1 MTAILALVRKDLKLY
16 INDRRALMIH
26 LLVPVIVAAFF
37 GALFGGG
44 GSKGQAG
51 RIDIALVQQDRSE
64 IGMKIA
70 AGLKTEP
77 TLRVLELTKEEA
89 RARVAAGKVD
99 VAVVIPA
106 GFGDAAGSA
115 LFGAGEKPA
124 LPLFY
129 DPSQATVLAMVKG
142 LLTKEVMQHVSAEM
156 FNGKTGRDFTD
167 TSLAQIEGAA
177 GADPEQ
183 AALRDMLQGVRA
195 FQARQ
200 EQGRK
205 AAGDAVAGPGR
216 GGLSM
221 PFDTHDEAVS
231 SGPVYNVYAHTFAGM
246 GVQFILFM
254 GIDLGIGLLT
264 ARRTGLWSRL
274 MAAPVTQGQ
283 VLLSRMLS
291 GTIIAAGLLTAIF
304 VCAVVIF
311 GVEITSL
318 PGFALVTL
326 GFALMTATFGLM
338 IAALGRT
345 PEAARGIATFATL
358 MIVMLGGAW
367 VPSFIFPEWLQGI
380 SMAMPARWAIDG
392 FDAVTWRGLGIDA
405 ALRHSAV
412 LLGFAALFGV
422 LAAWG
427 FRTRARAA

>member
-37 GALFGGG
+37 GALFGGDTG
-44 GSKGQAG
+44 KGQTG
-51 RIDIALVQQDRSE
+51 KIDIALIQQDSSD
-64 IGMKIA
+64 IGVKIA
-70 AGLKTEP
+70 AGLKSEP
-77 TLRVLELTKEEA
+77 TLRVQTLTLDEA
-89 RARVAAGKVD
+89 RARVAAGKVN

-183 AALRDMLQGVRA
+183 AALRDMLHSVRA
-195 FQARQ
+195 FQGRQ
-200 EQGRK
+200 EQTRK
-205 AAGDAVAGPGR
+205 AAGNATAGPGQ

-221 PFDTHDEAVS
+221 PFDTRDEAVS
-231 SGPVYNVYAHTFAGM
+231 SGPAYNVYAHTFAGM

-264 ARRTGLWSRL
+264 ARRTGLWNRL
-274 MAAPVTQGQ
+274 LAAPVTQGQ
-283 VLLSRMLS
+283 VLLSRTIS
-291 GTIIAAGLLTAIF
+291 GTIIAAGLLAAIF
-304 VCAVVIF
+304 LCAVVIF
-311 GVEITSL
+311 GVEITNL

-367 VPSFIFPEWLQGI
+367 VPSFIFPEWLQTL
-380 SMAMPARWAIDG
+380 SLAMPARWAIDG
-392 FDAVTWRGLGIDA
+392 FDAVTWRGLGIEA
-405 ALRHSAV
+405 ALRCTAV
-412 LLGFAALFGV
+412 LIGFAALFGA
-422 LAAWG
+422 LAAWR
-427 FRTRARAA
+427 FRTRARDA